1 MCIFFFFQAEDGIR
15 DKLVTGVQTCA
26 LPISADGAG
35 PGRRGSTG
43 GRAQLRA
50 RAATGGVETLIERLE
65 LLAFRR
71 GEHARG
77 AETLIGRLRSVVDAM
92 DPGAL
97 AGFRHELFDRLKEVH
112 VQAGEPVDAGE
123 LSIGGFGGGAII
135 PNEGPGDG
143 ADDLLRERGLPP
155 SRGRPGTV
163 PPPRP
168 LLPQ

>member
-1 MCIFFFFQAEDGIR
+1 MAVHWVSRGHVGAAARPVIPLRTARVRGGEGPQAVER
-15 DKLVTGVQTCA
+15 SFELA
-26 LPISADGAG
+26 P
-35 PGRRGSTG
+35 
-43 GRAQLRA
+43 QLE
-50 RAATGGVETLIERLE
+50 GVETLIERLE

-77 AETLIGRLRSVVDAM
+77 AETLIGRLRTVVDAM